1 MHLYIEEGLAALD
14 PADVGTPPAA
24 VLPVS
29 AATGEVGQCKLD
41 PGLKARPGFQNLKL
55 LMKRKLAFNLSP
67 VSELA
72 PLQRGH

>member
-1 MHLYIEEGLAALD
+1 MLHLYIEEGLAALD

-29 AATGEVGQCKLD
+29 ATTGEVGQCKLD
-41 PGLKARPGFQNLKL
+41 PGLKAPWFQNLK